1 MAIVF
6 FIFLLLSVYSYAFF
20 PLLLWILKG
29 VLARPWKQGPAI
41 YSVSIIISVHNEEK
55 VIQAKIENAL
65 ALDYPGDLLEIIV
78 SSDGSTDNTHEIA
91 SRFKDSGV
99 IVKTFDRLGKTECLN
114 RTIGHAKGEIILFT
128 DANSIFP
135 PDLLKNI
142 AGNFVDPDIGLVTG
156 WTKYLKADGGQDV
169 TGIYAKLEKTIKYC
183 ESLIDSCVGADGA
196 VFAIRKSL
204 YKPLDVNDIN
214 DFIIPLHVIRQKK
227 RVVLDPRVFCYE
239 LAAENGQKAYSR
251 QVRITTRTLR
261 AIRCNLHF
269 LNLRNYGFFSFFFL
283 SHKILRLS
291 VPFFLLFAF
300 FLGFILLGQALLY
313 DVIFVGFLLFFGIG
327 FLGLSGVM
335 NGRLASVCKYFL
347 ITFTAQFIGWV
358 RMIAGIKDTTWS
370 TER

>member
-169 TGIYAKLEKTIKYC
+169 TGIYAK
-183 ESLIDSCVGADGA
+183 
-196 VFAIRKSL
+196 
-204 YKPLDVNDIN
+204 
-214 DFIIPLHVIRQKK
+214 
-227 RVVLDPRVFCYE
+227 
-239 LAAENGQKAYSR
+239 
-251 QVRITTRTLR
+251 
-261 AIRCNLHF
+261 
-269 LNLRNYGFFSFFFL
+269 
-283 SHKILRLS
+283 
-291 VPFFLLFAF
+291 
-300 FLGFILLGQALLY
+300 
-313 DVIFVGFLLFFGIG
+313 
-327 FLGLSGVM
+327 
-335 NGRLASVCKYFL
+335 
-347 ITFTAQFIGWV
+347 
-358 RMIAGIKDTTWS
+358 
-370 TER
+370 